1 MGPDPSFVA
10 LSYRSKAIIG
20 MHPSSVLLVD
30 DIHTRENVESDKE
43 LLAVK
48 ETITSTIFPTR
59 SPHNPMTMFIATPWK
74 TNDAIQAVKAT
85 GQYICKST
93 PVYLK
98 GTDIPTWPEYFDEAQ
113 IEKERRQDL
122 TGGLDFARM
131 FLLDLDAA
139 KGRELKD
146 EWLHEYPSFE
156 IRDSWP
162 VVMGIDPTTTAD
174 KQRGKALDRD
184 YAACSMGRL
193 IPGGGVIL
201 FDGFR
206 ARLSQGELI
215 DKIEA
220 MALTYPTFK
229 MAIIETEGAGEQILQ
244 LLLNRTN
251 IMIIG
256 ANTATKL
263 SDVGSTRGK
272 GERFT
277 RQMGP
282 LFRSGRVW
290 ISSEENEYLNEF
302 RNEWLGWPNADHD
315 DTLDA
320 TFYMLHAAILEGALV
335 APKIKNE
342 EVNPWYAPNKKR
354 ATSPWSNLRNG

>member
-1 MGPDPSFVA
+1 
-10 LSYRSKAIIG
+10 
-20 MHPSSVLLVD
+20 
-30 DIHTRENVESDKE
+30 
-43 LLAVK
+43 
-48 ETITSTIFPTR
+48 
-59 SPHNPMTMFIATPWK
+59 
-74 TNDAIQAVKAT
+74 
-85 GQYICKST
+85 
-93 PVYLK
+93 
-98 GTDIPTWPEYFDEAQ
+98 
-113 IEKERRQDL
+113 
-122 TGGLDFARM
+122 
-131 FLLDLDAA
+131 
-139 KGRELKD
+139 
-146 EWLHEYPSFE
+146 
-156 IRDSWP
+156 
-162 VVMGIDPTTTAD
+162 
-174 KQRGKALDRD
+174 
-184 YAACSMGRL
+184 
-193 IPGGGVIL
+193 
-201 FDGFR
+201 
-206 ARLSQGELI
+206 
-215 DKIEA
+215 
-220 MALTYPTFK
+220 

-263 SDVGSTRGK
+263 SSVSSTRKK

-342 EVNPWYAPNKKR
+342 EVNPWYAPTSKKR
-354 ATSPWSNLRNG
+354 TTSPWSDLRNG